1 MISDEEARGVC
12 QKALD
17 QLEGIKLAML
27 KEKEEKENKKT
38 GGGGGGGGRN
48 RRGGRSG
55 NAKASAG
62 ETSLTFA
69 LVAL

>member
-1 MISDEEARGVC
+1 MDMISDEEARGVC

-17 QLEGIKLAML
+17 QLDGIKLAML

-38 GGGGGGGGRN
+38 GGGGGRN
-48 RRGGRSG
+48 RRGGGSG

-62 ETSLTFA
+62 ETSLSFA
-69 LVAL
+69 LVA